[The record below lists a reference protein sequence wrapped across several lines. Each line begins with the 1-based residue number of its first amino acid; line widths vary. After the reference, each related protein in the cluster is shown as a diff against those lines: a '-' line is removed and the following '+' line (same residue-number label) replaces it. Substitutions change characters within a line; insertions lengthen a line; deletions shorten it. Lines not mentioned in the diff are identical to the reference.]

1 METKLCKHGH
11 LVCPHCAIKEQNL
24 VNYGNS
30 KYRIQGIPTKFTTF
44 GVNRK
49 YY

>member
-1 METKLCKHGH
+1 MKFKLCKHGH
-11 LVCPHCAIKEQNL
+11 LVCPHCVIEKERL
-24 VNYGNS
+24 GNYDS
-30 KYRIQGIPTKFTTF
+30 RIQKTPVEPTRHITF